1 MNKRSSLNFS
11 SNMALVTDL
20 NRYQRRKEKTR
31 QELLA
36 AAKRVLADKGYHN
49 TKIVDIAAAADI
61 GVGTFYLHYPTK
73 DTLFLELVEDTA
85 RVLKEKIDHARAQVD
100 GHTEKLRAAHYAFFH
115 FAQDNRELLKIIFG
129 HGNTFNELLRQ
140 VYAMFVTDAAKN
152 VIEGIDQGMFRP
164 LHPETIANALVGMS
178 AQVVSWWIAQAEP
191 SAAEMAETMTDFV
204 LHGLAVPPTRHSRG
218 NIGKSQQE
226 T

>member
-1 MNKRSSLNFS
+1 MNKRSLLNCY

-36 AAKRVLADKGYHN
+36 AAKRVLAEKGYHN

-100 GHTEKLRAAHYAFFH
+100 GHMEKLRAAHYAFFH

-140 VYAMFVTDAAKN
+140 VYAMFVADAAKN
-152 VIEGIDQGMFRP
+152 VIEGTDQGMFRP

-178 AQVVSWWIAQAEP
+178 AQVVSWWIAQEGP
-191 SAAEMAETMTDFV
+191 SGEEMAETMTDFV
-204 LHGLAVPPTRHSRG
+204 LHGLAVPPTQHPQE
-218 NIGKSQQE
+218 NIDKSQQE
-226 T
+226 P